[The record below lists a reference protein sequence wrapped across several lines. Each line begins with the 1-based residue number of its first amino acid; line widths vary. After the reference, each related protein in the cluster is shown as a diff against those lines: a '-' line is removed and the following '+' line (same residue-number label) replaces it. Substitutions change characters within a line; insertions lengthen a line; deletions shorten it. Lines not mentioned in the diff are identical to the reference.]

1 MRTVLQ
7 RLLALPRA
15 ARSILAVLGV
25 VIAVGLA
32 WLSGG
37 PPRLTLL
44 NTALVVD
51 YPWLRGT
58 SALCCAAVLVLAAVA
73 TPQARARWIGLV
85 FALLPFAVGLHLLLY
100 QVEAADAGLRTRGL
114 GGGHT
119 LAWREVS
126 SLRLGAESLTVEG
139 GGATIRID
147 TADFSAEQR
156 AALERSLARRVNE
169 AGGGPVLTVP
179 E

>member
-1 MRTVLQ
+1 MPAVLQ

-15 ARSILAVLGV
+15 ARTLVAALGV

-32 WLSGG
+32 WLSAG

-51 YPWLRGT
+51 YHWLRGA
-58 SALCCAAVLVLAAVA
+58 SALACAGVVALAAWVA
-73 TPQARARWIGLV
+73 PQARVRLVGLV
-85 FALLPFAVGLHLLLY
+85 VALLPLAVGLHLLLY
-100 QVEAADAGLRTRGL
+100 RVEAADSGLSTRGL

-119 LAWREVS
+119 LAWREVA
-126 SLRLGAESLTVEG
+126 SLRLGALSLTVEG
-139 GGATIRID
+139 AGAEIRID

-169 AGGGPVLTVP
+169 AGGGTVLTVP

>member
-1 MRTVLQ
+1 MQ

-15 ARSILAVLGV
+15 ARSIVAVLGV
-25 VIAVGLA
+25 LAAAGLA
-32 WLSGG
+32 WLSAG

-51 YPWLRGT
+51 YPWLRGG
-58 SALCCAAVLVLAAVA
+58 SALACAVVLGLAAVVA
-73 TPQARARWIGLV
+73 PQARARWIGLV
-85 FALLPFAVGLHLLLY
+85 FTLLPLGVGLHLLLY
-100 QVEAADAGLRTRGL
+100 RVEAADAGLRTRGL

-126 SLRLGAESLTVEG
+126 SLRLAAASLTVEG
-139 GGATIRID
+139 GGATLRID

-169 AGGGPVLTVP
+169 AGGGTVLKVP